1 MTTPLTAAGPALVGT
16 EALVARAV
24 GPKVP
29 VFADK
34 DAKDPVMELGNP
46 NEDGALRVFLIKAR
60 RGDWLQVLLPV
71 RPNASMGWIRAS
83 DVTITSTI
91 YRVRVELGA
100 HRITVVRGRE
110 LITQEPVGVGKA
122 NTPTPGG
129 EYYITELLQPPD
141 PFGPYGPYAY
151 GLSGFSDI
159 LKEFRGG
166 NGVVGIHGTNE
177 PNLLGQDVS
186 FGCIRMS
193 NTGITTLAAILP
205 LGTPV
210 EILA

>member
-1 MTTPLTAAGPALVGT
+1 MATAAVD
-16 EALVARAV
+16 
-24 GPKVP
+24 KVE
-29 VFADK
+29 VFPDR
-34 DAKDPVMELGNP
+34 DAKTSTMELSNP
-46 NEDGALRVFLIKAR
+46 NEDGATRVFLITAR

-71 RPNASMGWIRAS
+71 RPNGSKGWIRVG
-83 DVTITSTI
+83 DVRITSTI

-110 LITQEPVGVGKA
+110 LITQEPVGIGKA

-151 GLSGFSDI
+151 GLSGFSDV

-166 NGVVGIHGTNE
+166 NGVVGIHGTNDQSG
-177 PNLLGQDVS
+177 LGQDVS

-193 NTGITTLAAILP
+193 NAGITKLASLLP